1 MFNGSLTG
9 TGRSYTLLSIIICL
23 EEIHRS
29 WINLLSFSALILKP
43 ALGGFGDCD
52 GTWFCIEQSFVL
64 NKFHCIIC
72 KTQCVFIH
80 NSNIPVLSSIP
91 LLVLV
96 LYSVTISV
104 LSVHFQA
111 WLTEIHEYA
120 QQDVVVMLL
129 GNKVRNF
136 LPMWADVWTDG
147 LRGGEKGGIMVLV

>member
-1 MFNGSLTG
+1 MGLGFALNSLLFLTNF
-9 TGRSYTLLSIIICL
+9 T
-23 EEIHRS
+23 
-29 WINLLSFSALILKP
+29 
-43 ALGGFGDCD
+43 
-52 GTWFCIEQSFVL
+52 
-64 NKFHCIIC
+64 IIC

-80 NSNIPVLSSIP
+80 NSNIPVLSAIP

-147 LRGGEKGGIMVLV
+147 LRWRGEGRHYGSCMKPTFI